1 MSNFA
6 LQGGVG
12 ILGFISPM
20 DTLDTYAVID
30 PLYGIDGLRNV
41 DTISDLNAITEE
53 RRRPGMVVGVSG
65 GSFYYK
71 LKNLPSWSGTLSDWD
86 QINFSNTAF
95 VDKETPS
102 GDVDGVNAVF
112 TLSSIPIPGSEH
124 LYLNGLLQD
133 EGGSEDYTII
143 DNIIT
148 FNLAPLPNMKLRCSY
163 RTS

>member
-1 MSNFA
+1 MSNFN

-20 DTLDTYAVID
+20 DTQDTYYVID

-41 DTISDLNAITEE
+41 ETLIDLNSITDE
-53 RRRPGMVVGVSG
+53 RRRPGMIVGVSG
-65 GSFYYK
+65 GTVYYK
-71 LKNLPSWSGTLSDWD
+71 LKSLPSWSGTITDWD
-86 QINFSNTAF
+86 QINFSNTSF

-102 GDVDGVNAVF
+102 GDVDGVNVTF
-112 TLSSIPIPGSEH
+112 LLSSIPIPGSEH

-133 EGGSEDYTII
+133 EGIGEDYTII

-148 FNLAPLPNMKLRCSY
+148 YNEPPLTNMKLRCSY
-163 RTS
+163 RTA

>member
-20 DTLDTYAVID
+20 DTEDTYAVID

-41 DTISDLNAITEE
+41 DTITDLNEVTEE
-53 RRRPGMVVGVSG
+53 RRRPGMIVGVSG
-65 GSFYYK
+65 GTIYYK
-71 LKNLPSWSGTLSDWD
+71 LKNLPSWNYTLADWD

-95 VDKETPS
+95 VDKEIPS
-102 GDVDGVNAVF
+102 GVTDGVNVTF
-112 TLSSIPIPGSEH
+112 ILTSIPIPGSEH

-133 EGGSEDYTII
+133 EGITEDYTII

-148 FNLAPLPNMKLRCSY
+148 YNEAPDPNMKLRCSY
-163 RTS
+163 RTA